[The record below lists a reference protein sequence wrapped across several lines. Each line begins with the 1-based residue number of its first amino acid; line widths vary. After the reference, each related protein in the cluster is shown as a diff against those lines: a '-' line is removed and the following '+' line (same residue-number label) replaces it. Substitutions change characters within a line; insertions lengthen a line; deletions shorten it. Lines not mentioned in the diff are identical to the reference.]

1 MPFSFSV
8 LVFQSV
14 SVDLLGVH
22 EGLVKSGDPWD
33 FPGGSVVKNLP
44 ANAVG
49 VQLLSCVGLFV
60 TPTAHQALLPFT
72 ISQSLLKHM
81 SIESVMPSNHLI
93 LCCSLLLL
101 SSIFPKLNRSYEDG
115 FCYGYLLLKL

>member
-44 ANAVG
+44 AHAG
-49 VQLLSCVGLFV
+49 DTG
-60 TPTAHQALLPFT
+60 
-72 ISQSLLKHM
+72 
-81 SIESVMPSNHLI
+81 SVSGPG
-93 LCCSLLLL
+93 
-101 SSIFPKLNRSYEDG
+101 RSRVPQDN
-115 FCYGYLLLKL
+115 